1 MTVIDRYGIMRVES
15 RRQQKFPTENNRDD
29 IEDYTFKW
37 NPLFLLSA
45 IVLLIGVM
53 ILSYKGY
60 LDTRAVNYPFQ
71 GPKV

>member
-1 MTVIDRYGIMRVES
+1 MTVIDRHGIMRVES